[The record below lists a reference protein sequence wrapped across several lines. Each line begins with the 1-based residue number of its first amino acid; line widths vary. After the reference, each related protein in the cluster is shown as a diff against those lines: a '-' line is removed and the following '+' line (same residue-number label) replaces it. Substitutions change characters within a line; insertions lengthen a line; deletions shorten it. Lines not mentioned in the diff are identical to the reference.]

1 MDFDWIK
8 IRIIILS
15 NEQTEIE
22 IALENQLNEK
32 LIADKIE
39 YNVK

>member
-1 MDFDWIK
+1 M
-8 IRIIILS
+8 LP

-22 IALENQLNEK
+22 IALENQFNEK

-39 YNVK
+39 YNEK